1 MATHWYERI
10 SPSDRPFLVFEGSD
24 THMHVGGVTIFDG
37 AGLLNEHEGVDIEKI
52 RSYIWSRLHY
62 IPRYRQ
68 RLAFVPIE
76 GYPVWVDDEAINL
89 HYHVRHA
96 GLPRPGDDRQLKR
109 MAARI
114 LSQKLDR
121 SRPLWEAWIVEG
133 LSGGRFALILK
144 THHCVVDGV
153 SGVDLMSVLL
163 RPFADIDFEAAPAW
177 SPRPVPSPADLLREH
192 WQWRVRAPLQLL
204 QDALRAAT
212 ALPADVENLQQRA
225 TENLAATWDFVTAG
239 LRRPADT
246 PLNQPIGP
254 HRRFDWLRL
263 DLDEVK
269 AVKNRLGGTV
279 NDVVLATVSGAMRKV
294 LLRRGCDVDSLD
306 YKTVVP
312 VNVRGAEEHGA
323 LGNRVA
329 AWILS
334 LPIGEG
340 DPLIRYARVCQ
351 ATTRIKETKQAHG
364 VSMLSQVAELVDPI
378 MTLGIRLASRLHPY
392 NLIVSNVPG
401 PQFPL
406 YLLGSRLLEGY
417 PNVPLFEHQ
426 GLGIATFSYD
436 GSLFFGLNAD
446 WQLVPDLHDIVG
458 FLQESF
464 GELHAGAQRATH
476 AAEARP
482 ARRHRKAKGRR
493 RASGATS

>member
-1 MATHWYERI
+1 MSNHWYERM

-37 AGLLNEHEGVDIEKI
+37 AGLTNEHDGIDIE
-52 RSYIWSRLHY
+52 RVRAYIWSRLHF

-133 LSGGRFALILK
+133 LADGRFALILK

-163 RPFADIDFEAAPAW
+163 RPFADADFEPAPAW
-177 SPRPVPSPADLLREH
+177 NPRPAPNPMDLLREH
-192 WQWRVRAPLQLL
+192 WQWRLRAPLQLT
-204 QDALRAAT
+204 QDLARSLR
-212 ALPADVENLQQRA
+212 ALPADAEELQRRFRENLSA
-225 TENLAATWDFVTAG
+225 TLDFVTAG

-246 PLNQPIGP
+246 PLNRPIGP

-263 DLDEVK
+263 ALDEVK
-269 AVKNRLGGTV
+269 TVKNRLGGTV
-279 NDVVLATVSGAMRKV
+279 NDVVLATVSGAMRKAF
-294 LLRRGCDVDSLD
+294 LRRGCDVAGLD
-306 YKTVVP
+306 YKAVVP
-312 VNVRGAEEHGA
+312 VNIRSPEDQGA

-329 AWILS
+329 AWMLA
-334 LPIGEG
+334 LPVGEA
-340 DPLIRYARVCQ
+340 DPLLRYGRVCQ
-351 ATTRIKETKQAHG
+351 ATTHIKETKQAYG

-378 MTLGIRLASRLHPY
+378 MTLGIRVASRLHPY

-406 YLLGSRLLEGY
+406 YLLGARLLEGY

-426 GLGIATFSYD
+426 GLGFATFSYD
-436 GSLFFGLNAD
+436 GNLFFGLNAD

-458 FLQESF
+458 HLRESF
-464 GELHAGAQRATH
+464 AELYTAAQRATH

-482 ARRHRKAKGRR
+482 PARRRKGGGRR
-493 RASGATS
+493 SAAVRRA